1 MGTTSKLDPSQDKF
15 NLNDEFLHVTMN
27 TSQGKYEAYHA
38 QVVRKDEVVTRAKKP
53 GGIPL
58 NIMIVGFDSL
68 STAQFRVRMR

>member
-1 MGTTSKLDPSQDKF
+1 M
-15 NLNDEFLHVTMN
+15 TMN